1 MSNKSNEERKKE
13 FLEMQTAF
21 RNMIETLK
29 KINTQIEAERKAFD
43 VVENENVKLVLCKN

>member
-13 FLEMQTAF
+13 FLKMKTAY
-21 RNMIETLK
+21 RNFFETFK
-29 KINTQIEAERKAFD
+29 EKNTQIEAEIKAFD